1 MSVAA
6 PPKHTCVRCGRLAER
21 AARTAD
27 GGICRRCYRNDPA
40 RMEQCSTC
48 GRSKVPSART
58 GDGKALCNNCARP
71 KHVCSACGRLDHAK
85 SKTASGPLCQRCYK
99 APLRACGK
107 CGETRPV
114 AVRVQQGV
122 VDLCHRCAHTPEA
135 QCGICAK
142 TLPVHTHWPLGAVCV
157 SCYKRSVKQP
167 ALCSSCG
174 AMKVLIGRTTA
185 GELTCGPCVG
195 SPTDYVCTTC
205 GHAGPQHYEG
215 TCLGC
220 SIRRLTR
227 ELLTSKNGAIADGL
241 DRLPDILVQRGRPE
255 STMRWL
261 IKPRTQ
267 SALSML
273 AATEGPITH
282 ATVDTCPPGQSR
294 HFLRAMLVDAKVLP
308 RRNEP
313 IDRLE
318 TWIEEFTADLPPRHA
333 ALLEPYARWGILR
346 IARRRAARR
355 GFSSA
360 AADAGRERIRLALRF
375 IEHVESTG
383 RQINDLT
390 QSILDDWTAGNRDR
404 SRRIAG
410 FVTWL
415 NKRSI
420 VDNVAVQRF
429 RSPQPCELSD
439 ESDHIR
445 RINNLLN
452 ENSRIDLP
460 IRVAGLLVLLYG
472 ARISQMR
479 SLTTGDVAVTPQRT
493 SIALAEHPIDLP
505 DPVATLVERLAQ
517 QAAENPRAQTPDS
530 DAHFLFPGA
539 RPHEPIHPRT
549 LGLKLADVEVPPRL
563 SRNYAMVALTS
574 DLPAAVVAA
583 QLGLDASTTNLWAK
597 FGQRDRAEYLLAR
610 HETRT
615 TAEHS
620 SRKFEVAARNQT
632 QAKVGAAR

>member
-1 MSVAA
+1 M
-6 PPKHTCVRCGRLAER
+6 
-21 AARTAD
+21 
-27 GGICRRCYRNDPA
+27 
-40 RMEQCSTC
+40 CS
-48 GRSKVPSART
+48 
-58 GDGKALCNNCARP
+58 
-71 KHVCSACGRLDHAK
+71 
-85 SKTASGPLCQRCYK
+85 
-99 APLRACGK
+99 
-107 CGETRPV
+107 
-114 AVRVQQGV
+114 
-122 VDLCHRCAHTPEA
+122 
-135 QCGICAK
+135 
-142 TLPVHTHWPLGAVCV
+142 
-157 SCYKRSVKQP
+157 
-167 ALCSSCG
+167 
-174 AMKVLIGRTTA
+174 
-185 GELTCGPCVG
+185 
-195 SPTDYVCTTC
+195 TC
-205 GHAGPQHYEG
+205 GHAGPQHFEA

-220 SIRRLTR
+220 SIRRLTS
-227 ELLTSKNGAIADGL
+227 ELLTSDNGVIADGL
-241 DRLPDILVQRGRPE
+241 DRLPDVLVQRGRPE

-267 SALSML
+267 SALRIL
-273 AATEGPITH
+273 AEAEGSITH
-282 ATVDTCPPGQSR
+282 ETVDACPTGQAR
-294 HFLRAMLVDAKVLP
+294 HFLRAMLVDAQVLP
-308 RRNEP
+308 RRDEP

-318 TWIEEFTADLPPRHA
+318 TWIEEFTADLPARHA

-360 AADAGRERIRLALRF
+360 AADSGRERIRLALRF

-415 NKRSI
+415 NKRGI
-420 VDNVAVQRF
+420 VSDVAVPRF
-429 RSPQPCELSD
+429 RSSQPCEISD
-439 ESDHIR
+439 ENDHIR
-445 RINNLLN
+445 RLNNLLD

-472 ARISQMR
+472 ARISQIR
-479 SLTTGDVAVTPQRT
+479 SLTTADVAVTPQRT

-505 DPVATLVERLAQ
+505 EPVATLVERLAQ
-517 QAAENPRAQTPDS
+517 QAADNPRAQTPDS

-549 LGLKLADVEVPPRL
+549 LGLKLAEVEVPPRL
-563 SRNYAMVALTS
+563 SRNYAMVALTN

-610 HETRT
+610 RETRT

-620 SRKFEVAARNQT
+620 SRKDEVAVRNQT